1 MLKKLLSNA
10 MLSIVMDKQAK
21 EKLQAIREVR
31 KGTQTK
37 KSTPSTDPNSSE
49 TETQIDDT
57 PPDAPSRQDLIAEA
71 MAIHQ
76 SKSKILDDLT
86 LNEKQKLQE
95 LAAKALLGRGPKDGA
110 D

>member
-1 MLKKLLSNA
+1 

-21 EKLQAIREVR
+21 EKLHAIRQVR
-31 KGTQTK
+31 KGPK
-37 KSTPSTDPNSSE
+37 KGSE
-49 TETQIDDT
+49 IETGQIS
-57 PPDAPSRQDLIAEA
+57 APEPEQEPEAVLDRQELIAQA

-95 LAAKALLGRGPKDGA
+95 LAAKALLGQNSKDGGE
-110 D
+110 